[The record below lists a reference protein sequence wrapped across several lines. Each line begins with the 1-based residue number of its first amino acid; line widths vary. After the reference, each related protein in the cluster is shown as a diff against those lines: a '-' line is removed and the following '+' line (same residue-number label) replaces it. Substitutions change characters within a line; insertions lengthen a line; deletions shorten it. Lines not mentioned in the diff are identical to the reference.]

1 MADITIAAPGLI
13 QGASPADR
21 LALFLKMYA
30 GETITAYTQ
39 TSVTLGRHIERH
51 ITSGEID

>member
-13 QGASPADR
+13 QGASPSDR

-30 GETITAYTQ
+30 GETLTAYTQ
-39 TSVTLGRHIERH
+39 SSVTMGRHIERH

>member
-1 MADITIAAPGLI
+1 MADITVAAPGLI
-13 QGASPADR
+13 QGGNDR

-39 TSVTLGRHIERH
+39 HSVTLGRHIERN